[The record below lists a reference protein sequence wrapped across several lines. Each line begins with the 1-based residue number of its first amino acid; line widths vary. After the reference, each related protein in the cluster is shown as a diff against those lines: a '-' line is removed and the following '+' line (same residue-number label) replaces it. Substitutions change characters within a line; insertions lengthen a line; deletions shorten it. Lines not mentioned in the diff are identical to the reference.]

1 MRSPNLDQEFWS
13 QQKPTDETAHRFIG
27 RSLSSTRKYT
37 ALHHRW
43 AQCHPDYLDLF
54 FVFLWLCSN
63 SYFQFCFSEWM
74 VYYCL
79 QCSSFSPAKA
89 LYNDI
94 IIHRWQCHC
103 YYLSSHTK
111 MTLRSCLGLFN
122 IKKFL
127 SLEFLNSFKLLPF
140 YALILTEPY
149 FLAFLY
155 ELHLR
160 SLQRTGD
167 PKQNRWVTWW
177 ETERYGTSV

>member
-1 MRSPNLDQEFWS
+1 MRSPSLE
-13 QQKPTDETAHRFIG
+13 QKFLKSTEPTDESAHRFIG

-37 ALHHRW
+37 ALHHGW
-43 AQCHPDYLDLF
+43 AQCSPDYLDLF
-54 FVFLWLCSN
+54 LVFSDYAPT

-74 VYYCL
+74 AYYCL

-94 IIHRWQCHC
+94 TIHRWQCHC

-111 MTLRSCLGLFN
+111 MPLSSCLGLFK

-140 YALILTEPY
+140 CVLILTEPY
-149 FLAFLY
+149 FLALLY

-167 PKQNRWVTWW
+167 PKQNRWVIQW
-177 ETERYGTSV
+177 ETERYRTSV

>member
-1 MRSPNLDQEFWS
+1 MSLHIDSLAEAYHLPENILHYIIDELNAVLTILTSSFFS
-13 QQKPTDETAHRFIG
+13 DYAPT
-27 RSLSSTRKYT
+27 
-37 ALHHRW
+37 
-43 AQCHPDYLDLF
+43 
-54 FVFLWLCSN
+54 

-74 VYYCL
+74 AYYSL

-111 MTLRSCLGLFN
+111 MPLCICLGLFK

-127 SLEFLNSFKLLPF
+127 SLEFLNSFKLL
-140 YALILTEPY
+140 ILTESY
-149 FLAFLY
+149 SVAFFY

-160 SLQRTGD
+160 SLHRTCD